1 MMITD
6 RDELL
11 KREEAAWTEFVA
23 EVGRVPEHRRGDLG
37 VVPGWSVNDLV
48 FHNGRWAGVAA
59 EKLGAL
65 ATSGSVGEE
74 EPDQVWEGKNELWA
88 AESKSML
95 YQEAMARA
103 LQDREA
109 ARNALVALPEVTD
122 EAASWF
128 TEETFD
134 HYQEH
139 TEEISRFADG
149 LEPGTQG
156 S

>member
-1 MMITD
+1 MITD

-11 KREEAAWTEFVA
+11 KREETAWAEFVA

-37 VVPGWSVNDLV
+37 VVPCWSVNDLV
-48 FHNGRWAGVAA
+48 FHNGKWAGVAA

-65 ATSGSVGEE
+65 AASGSAGEE
-74 EPDQVWEGKNELWA
+74 EPDEVWEGKNDLWA

-103 LQDREA
+103 LADREA
-109 ARNALVALPEVTD
+109 ARNALIALPEVTD

>member
-1 MMITD
+1 MLIKD

-11 KREEAAWTEFVA
+11 KREEAAWAEFVA

-37 VVPGWSVNDLV
+37 VVPGWSVNDLI
-48 FHNGRWAGVAA
+48 FHNGKWAGVAA
-59 EKLGAL
+59 DKLGAL
-65 ATSGSVGEE
+65 ATSGSAGEE
-74 EPDQVWEGKNELWA
+74 EPDEVWEGKNELWA

-103 LQDREA
+103 LEDRERARA
-109 ARNALVALPEVTD
+109 ALLALHDVSD

-139 TEEISRFADG
+139 TEEISRFADS
-149 LEPGTQG
+149 LTVPEE
-156 S
+156 